1 MRARDGRFDRSQPR
15 KGPRR
20 GALRVKPE
28 KPGSERSDHWA
39 PCDTAPHPAAAGL
52 WEQFL
57 ARENLAEALRRVE
70 RNAGAAGID
79 GMSIKELRPW
89 LKDHWPQ
96 VRSMLDAGT
105 YRPSP
110 VRRVMIPKPSGGR
123 RMLGVPTVVDRL
135 ICQALS
141 QVLTPVFDPHFHSH
155 SFGFRPGRSA
165 HQAVERA
172 RQFVAEDDAGWCVEV
187 DLDSFFDR
195 VNHDALMARLA
206 RRAKDK
212 QVLKLIRAYLDAGV
226 MADGV
231 VHASEEGTPQGS
243 PLSPLLSNVML
254 DDLDWELDRRRHYF
268 VRYADDI
275 RIYVG
280 SERAG
285 ARVLASIG
293 RHVENSLK
301 LKVNREKSAVG
312 WAVRQPLLGFCF
324 YRRRGEVKVRL
335 DPNAR
340 KRAKDQIRRL
350 TSRTWGVSMKR
361 RITEINRFTVGWTAY
376 FAFADTPTPF
386 IELDSWLRGRMRQA
400 RWKGMA
406 AHQNTMEPPAS
417 AGNARQGGPRV
428 GHDQQGLLARST
440 HLPQARPTRRLLD
453 RAGPEGIRRP
463 LPPSP
468 GHDANRRMRTRMSGG
483 VGGAGLARPR
493 PDPEARTPG
502 ARAKLLA

>member
-1 MRARDGRFDRSQPR
+1 LCARDGRFDRSQPR
-15 KGPRR
+15 EGPGP

-28 KPGSERSDHWA
+28 EFGPERSDHSA
-39 PCDTAPHPAAAGL
+39 PHDTASHPAAVGL
-52 WEQFL
+52 WERFL

-79 GMSIKELRPW
+79 GMSTKELRPW
-89 LKDHWPQ
+89 LKDHWPR

-110 VRRVMIPKPSGGR
+110 VRRVMIPKPSGGQ

-141 QVLTPVFDPHFHSH
+141 QVLTPVFDPHFHPH

-165 HQAVERA
+165 HQAVGRA
-172 RQFVAEDDAGWCVEV
+172 RQFIADDAGWCVEV

-195 VNHDALMARLA
+195 VNHDALMGRVA
-206 RRAKDK
+206 RRVGDR
-212 QVLKLIRAYLDAGV
+212 QVLRLIRVYLNAGV

-231 VHASEEGTPQGS
+231 VHAGEDGTPQGS

-254 DDLDWELDRRRHYF
+254 DDLDWELDRRGHRF

-285 ARVLASIG
+285 QRVLASIAN
-293 RHVENSLK
+293 HVENHLK
-301 LKVNREKSAVG
+301 LKVNHGKSAVD
-312 WAVRQPLLGFCF
+312 WSVRQPLLGFCF

-335 DPNAR
+335 DPKVR
-340 KRAKDQIRRL
+340 KWAKDQIRRL

-400 RWKGMA
+400 RWKEWQHIRTRWSRLQALGMPDREAREWAMTNKGSWRA
-406 AHQNTMEPPAS
+406 ARTFLKRALPDAYWTE
-417 AGNARQGGPRV
+417 
-428 GHDQQGLLARST
+428 QGLKGFAEPYHRLRDT
-440 HLPQARPTRRLLD
+440 TRT
-453 RAGPEGIRRP
+453 AGCGPACPVVWEG
-463 LPPSP
+463 P
-468 GHDANRRMRTRMSGG
+468 G
-483 VGGAGLARPR
+483 
-493 PDPEARTPG
+493 
-502 ARAKLLA
+502 